1 MISIINN
8 SHEVQHNKEKAQNEL
23 LTLINA
29 TVSHELRN
37 PLNSITAI
45 NIQKEMLYQQ
55 LEDIINDHTLTHK
68 QISSKL
74 KPILIKMRQGK
85 NIQQTSTKLIQF
97 LVQDLLDYAQ
107 INQNKFRI
115 NVKEFNLINSINE
128 IISIQ
133 SMKAE
138 DKNIILKAD
147 FDLLGKSV
155 INHDELRI

>member
-55 LEDIINDHTLTHK
+55 LEDIINDHTLTQK

-147 FDLLGKSV
+147 FDLLWRSV